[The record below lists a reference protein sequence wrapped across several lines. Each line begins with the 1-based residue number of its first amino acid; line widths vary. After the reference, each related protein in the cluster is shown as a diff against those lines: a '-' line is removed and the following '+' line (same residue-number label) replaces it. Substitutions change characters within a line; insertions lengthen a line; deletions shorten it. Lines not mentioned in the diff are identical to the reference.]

1 MYLPLLPPELV
12 AERVGNPGR
21 LDVIIGAALIILTL
35 EASRRSIG
43 FTLPLISIIFML
55 LQFLDLM
62 HREH

>member
-1 MYLPLLPPELV
+1 MSIKGAAMYLPLLPPELV

-43 FTLPLISIIFML
+43 FTIYL
-55 LQFLDLM
+55 
-62 HREH
+62 